1 MNKPVK
7 MRQALGKGWDRLLR
21 PFIIWSVVGL
31 CLDVALF
38 GVDRIIDLGYY
49 QDNEI
54 IRSVGS
60 LLLNGSVHGNM
71 PAWFLLTYFIVK
83 ELYVWVD
90 EKHSSCLSFCS
101 GIFFSMQVFPLYR
114 LIFPRAAPTYP

>member
-38 GVDRIIDLGYY
+38 GVDRIIGKY
-49 QDNEI
+49 
-54 IRSVGS
+54 SVKAV
-60 LLLNGSVHGNM
+60 LC
-71 PAWFLLTYFIVK
+71 A
-83 ELYVWVD
+83 
-90 EKHSSCLSFCS
+90 
-101 GIFFSMQVFPLYR
+101 
-114 LIFPRAAPTYP
+114 